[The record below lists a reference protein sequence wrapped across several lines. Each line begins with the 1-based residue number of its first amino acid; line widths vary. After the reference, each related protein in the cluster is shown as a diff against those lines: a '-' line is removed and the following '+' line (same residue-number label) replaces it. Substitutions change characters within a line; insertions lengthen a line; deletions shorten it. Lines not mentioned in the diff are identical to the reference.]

1 MYISMCSYRFIG
13 GRWLPNPLNIA
24 NGHCC
29 LFVVSLLSL
38 CCLLVVSCL
47 SLCCLFVV
55 AVAAA
60 AAAGGGGGGGVE
72 NRLPNANGKANIWH
86 VVKPWDTCSEKA
98 VQG

>member
-13 GRWLPNPLNIA
+13 GRWFPNPLNIA

-29 LFVVSLLSL
+29 LFVVSLLSS
-38 CCLLVVSCL
+38 CCLLFVFVFF
-47 SLCCLFVV
+47 FVV

>member
-1 MYISMCSYRFIG
+1 MLISFYRGTLASQSFEHSK
-13 GRWLPNPLNIA
+13 RTLLSF
-24 NGHCC
+24 CC

-55 AVAAA
+55 AVAAAA